1 MRHRVLPRFLLFLAT
16 VLIAAEPQSKPL
28 TILHFNDLHAQ
39 LEPKPDGTGGIAYL
53 AAAIRREKAGCRS
66 CLVLCAG
73 DFVQGTPVSTVFR
86 GVPVIEVANL
96 LGIDAATLGNH
107 EYDYGWRMVSQYL
120 RTARFPFLV
129 SNLVDAGGK
138 TAAPPFKVLTAGGLR
153 VAVIGAMTM
162 DFRGLQTPDHIG
174 PWHTL
179 PVVETV
185 RRYARQVRPRAD
197 IVVLLGH
204 LNPAEED
211 QVLRDVPEVAVTI
224 GGHTHTGFTEPKSH
238 DGREMVR
245 VRSSSGELGRLDLQ
259 VNPAEKKIVTSKWTR
274 IPIGKSS
281 IQPAADV
288 AKAVARWE
296 AKVTGMMDVPIA
308 ESRRAWSG
316 ADLKALIERAIAEET
331 GSDFGFCN
339 RGGIRAELP
348 QGTILVRHVWAVFP
362 FDNLTVKGKFRGS
375 QLPAAVT
382 AGRTIDPDRIYTLVT
397 NDFTAANQSQPSQ
410 LNSTGLEFPEIG
422 PLQRDLLVEWVKKKK
437 ILE

>member
-1 MRHRVLPRFLLFLAT
+1 MRRRILVWFLFFLAT
-16 VLIAAEPQSKPL
+16 VLIAAEPRSKPL

-39 LEPKPDGTGGIAYL
+39 LEPKSDGAGGIAYL
-53 AAAIRREKAGCRS
+53 AAAIRREKAGCGS
-66 CLVLCAG
+66 CLVLSAG

-86 GVPVIEVANL
+86 GLPVIEVANL
-96 LGIDAATLGNH
+96 LGIDAATLGH
-107 EYDYGWRMVSQYL
+107 EYDYGWQMVSQYL

-138 TAAPPFKVLTAGGLR
+138 TAAPPFKILTANGLR

-185 RRYARQVRPRAD
+185 RRYALQLRPRAD

-204 LNPAEED
+204 LTPAEED
-211 QVLRDVPEVAVTI
+211 QVLREAPEVALTV
-224 GGHTHTGFTEPKSH
+224 GGHTHAGVTEPKIR
-238 DGREMVR
+238 DGRAMVR

-259 VNPAEKKIVTSKWTR
+259 VNPAAKKIVSSKWTR
-274 IPIGKSS
+274 ISIGKSS
-281 IQPAADV
+281 LQPAADV

-296 AKVTGMMDVPIA
+296 AKVAGMMDVPIA
-308 ESRRAWSG
+308 ESRRIWRG

-382 AGRTIDPDRIYTLVT
+382 AGRTVDPSRVYTLVT
-397 NDFTAANQSQPSQ
+397 NDFTAANQNQPSQ
-410 LNSTGLEFPEIG
+410 LNSTGLEFPDIG
-422 PLQRDLLVEWVKKKK
+422 PLQRDLLVEWIKKKK